1 MSRLG
6 QQDDVAVV
14 VRPALKAGQKPVV
27 VVGRDLQPVGHRV
40 VGRPGPGRDTDMDA
54 VLDLR
59 IGMAQQR

>member
-27 VVGRDLQPVGHRV
+27 VVGRDLHP
-40 VGRPGPGRDTDMDA
+40 DMDA